1 LSDYLSDYWTF
12 FILYETILEIL
23 EDYMANRDESKRRKE
38 KKKRKDYTPFIIIG
52 VLAIVVLAVVILSN
66 YEPAVEVIDP
76 TFHTATIT
84 DGLTMGD
91 PNAPVKLVEFADFQ
105 CPGCG
110 SYWTNTELTVI
121 QDYVETGK
129 VFYTFSPFS
138 FVGSF
143 VSNNPYDES
152 IKAAE
157 AAYCAN
163 DQGKFWEY
171 RDYVFANQNGE
182 NQGAFSEKRLLA
194 FAESLSLDMDTFTT
208 CLTSAEHYQDVMD
221 ANDFATSSGINQ
233 TPSFTIDGTLVE
245 TDLITALEAAVN
257 K

>member
-1 LSDYLSDYWTF
+1 
-12 FILYETILEIL
+12 
-23 EDYMANRDESKRRKE
+23 MANRDEIKRKNS
-38 KKKRKDYTPFIIIG
+38 KKKRKDITPFIIIG
-52 VLAIVVLAVVILSN
+52 VLAVVVLGVIILST
-66 YEPAVEVIDP
+66 YKPVAEVIDP

-110 SYWTNTELTVI
+110 SYWSNTEPAVI
-121 QDYVETGK
+121 QNFVETGK

-143 VSNNPYDES
+143 VQNNPYDES

-157 AAYCAN
+157 AAFCAN

-171 RDYVFANQNGE
+171 RDYLFGNQIGE

-208 CLTSAEHYQDVMD
+208 CLKSAQHYQDVMD
-221 ANDFATSSGINQ
+221 ANDYATASGINQ
-233 TPSFTIDGTLVE
+233 TPSFLVDGTLV
-245 TDLITALEAAVN
+245 TGDLLTELDAAVN

>member
-1 LSDYLSDYWTF
+1 
-12 FILYETILEIL
+12 
-23 EDYMANRDESKRRKE
+23 MANRDEIKRRKD
-38 KKKRKDYTPFIIIG
+38 KKKRKDFTPFIIIG
-52 VLAIVVLAVVILSN
+52 VLALVVLAVVILST
-66 YEPAVEVIDP
+66 YKPVAKVIDP
-76 TFHTATIT
+76 TFHKASIT
-84 DGLTMGD
+84 EGLTMGD

-110 SYWTNTELTVI
+110 SYWSTTEPTVI
-121 QDYVETGK
+121 QNYVETGK

-143 VSNNPYDES
+143 VKNNPYDES

-171 RDYVFANQNGE
+171 RDYLFVNQIGE

-194 FAESLSLDMDTFTT
+194 FAKSLALDMDTFTK
-208 CLTSAEHYQDVMD
+208 CLQSGEHNQLVMD
-221 ANDFATSSGINQ
+221 ANNFATTSGINQ
-233 TPSFTIDGTLVE
+233 TPSFTIDGTLVDG
-245 TDLITALEAAVN
+245 DLITALDAAVN

>member
-1 LSDYLSDYWTF
+1 
-12 FILYETILEIL
+12 
-23 EDYMANRDESKRRKE
+23 MANRDEIKRRRS
-38 KKKRKDYTPFIIIG
+38 KKKRRDITPFIIIG
-52 VLAIVVLAVVILSN
+52 VLVVVVLGIVILST
-66 YEPAVEVIDP
+66 YKPVAEVIVP
-76 TFHTATIT
+76 TFHSATIT

-91 PNAPVKLVEFADFQ
+91 PNAPVKLTEFADFQ

-110 SYWTNTELTVI
+110 VYWSNTEPTVI
-121 QDYVETGK
+121 QNYVETGK

-143 VSNNPYDES
+143 VRNNPYDES
-152 IKAAE
+152 IKSAE

-171 RDYVFANQNGE
+171 RDYIFANQIGE

-194 FAESLSLDMDTFTT
+194 FAESLSLDMKTFST
-208 CLTSAEHYQDVMD
+208 CLKSAEHYQDVMD
-221 ANDFATSSGINQ
+221 ANDFATNSGINQ
-233 TPSFTIDGTLVE
+233 TPSFTIDGVVVE
-245 TDLITALEAAVN
+245 GDLITALEAALN

>member
-1 LSDYLSDYWTF
+1 
-12 FILYETILEIL
+12 
-23 EDYMANRDESKRRKE
+23 MANRDELKRRKS
-38 KKKRKDYTPFIIIG
+38 KKKRKDITPFIIIG
-52 VLAIVVLAVVILSN
+52 VLAVVVLGVVILSN
-66 YEPAVEVIDP
+66 PALKPIAEVIDP
-76 TFHTATIT
+76 TFHTATVT
-84 DGLTMGD
+84 DGLTIGD
-91 PNAPVKLVEFADFQ
+91 PNAPIILVEFADFQ

-110 SYWTNTELTVI
+110 SYWSGTEPTVI
-121 QDYVETGK
+121 QNYVETGK

-143 VSNNPYDES
+143 VNNNPYDES

-171 RDYVFANQNGE
+171 RDYLFANQIGE

-194 FAESLSLDMDTFTT
+194 FAENLSLDMDTFTP
-208 CLTSAEHYQDVMD
+208 CLKTAQHYQDVMD
-221 ANDFATSSGINQ
+221 ANDFASNSGINQ
-233 TPSFTIDGTLVE
+233 TPSFTIDGVLVE
-245 TDLITALEAAVN
+245 GDLITALEAALS

>member
-1 LSDYLSDYWTF
+1 MTKR
-12 FILYETILEIL
+12 EEI
-23 EDYMANRDESKRRKE
+23 KRRKS
-38 KKKRKDYTPFIIIG
+38 KKKRTDATPFIIIG
-52 VLAIVVLAVVILSN
+52 VLVVVILGVVILSS
-66 YEPAVEVIDP
+66 YKPIVKVIDP
-76 TFHTATIT
+76 PLHTATIT

-110 SYWTNTELTVI
+110 VYWANTEPTVI
-121 QDYVETGK
+121 QNYVETGK

-143 VSNNPYDES
+143 VRNNPYDES

-171 RDYVFANQNGE
+171 RDYVFANQIGE

-194 FAESLSLDMDTFTT
+194 FAENLSLDMGTFTK
-208 CLTSAEHYQDVMD
+208 CLKSGEKNQQVLD
-221 ANDFATSSGINQ
+221 ANDFAFNSGINQ
-233 TPSFTIDGTLVE
+233 TPSFTIDGVLVE
-245 TDLITALEAAVN
+245 GDLITALEAAVN

>member
-1 LSDYLSDYWTF
+1 
-12 FILYETILEIL
+12 
-23 EDYMANRDESKRRKE
+23 MANRDEIKRRRS
-38 KKKRKDYTPFIIIG
+38 KKKRRDITPFIIIG
-52 VLAIVVLAVVILSN
+52 VLVVVVLGIVILST
-66 YEPAVEVIDP
+66 YKPVAEVIVP
-76 TFHTATIT
+76 TFHSATIT

-91 PNAPVKLVEFADFQ
+91 PNAPVKLIEFADFQ

-110 SYWTNTELTVI
+110 VYWSNTEPTVI
-121 QDYVETGK
+121 QNYVETGK

-143 VSNNPYDES
+143 VRNNPYDES
-152 IKAAE
+152 IKSAE

-171 RDYVFANQNGE
+171 RDYIFANQIGE

-194 FAESLSLDMDTFTT
+194 FAESLSLDMKTFST
-208 CLTSAEHYQDVMD
+208 CLKSAEHYQDVMD
-221 ANDFATSSGINQ
+221 ANDFATNSGINQ
-233 TPSFTIDGTLVE
+233 TPSFTIDGAVVE
-245 TDLITALEAAVN
+245 GDLITALEAALS

>member
-1 LSDYLSDYWTF
+1 
-12 FILYETILEIL
+12 
-23 EDYMANRDESKRRKE
+23 MANRDEIKRRKD

-52 VLAIVVLAVVILSN
+52 VLALVVLAVVILST
-66 YEPAVEVIDP
+66 YKPTPKVIVP
-76 TFHTATIT
+76 TFHSTTISS
-84 DGLTMGD
+84 GLTKGD

-110 SYWTNTELTVI
+110 SYWSTTEATVI
-121 QDYVETGK
+121 QNYVETGK
-129 VFYTFSPFS
+129 VFYTYSPFS

-143 VSNNPYDES
+143 VKDNPWDES
-152 IKAAE
+152 IKSAE

-171 RDYVFANQNGE
+171 HDYLFANQIGE

-194 FAESLSLDMDTFTT
+194 FASNLSLDMDKFTN
-208 CLTSAEHYQDVMD
+208 CLKTDQYYQKVMD
-221 ANDFATSSGINQ
+221 ANDFATQSGITQ
-233 TPSFTIDGTLVE
+233 TPSFLVDGTLV
-245 TDLITALEAAVN
+245 TSDLVTALEAAVN

>member
-1 LSDYLSDYWTF
+1 
-12 FILYETILEIL
+12 
-23 EDYMANRDESKRRKE
+23 MANRDEIKRRRS
-38 KKKRKDYTPFIIIG
+38 KKKRRDITPFIIIG
-52 VLAIVVLAVVILSN
+52 VLVVVVLGIVILST
-66 YEPAVEVIDP
+66 YKPVAEVIVP
-76 TFHTATIT
+76 TFHSATIT

-91 PNAPVKLVEFADFQ
+91 PNAPVKLIEFADFQ

-110 SYWTNTELTVI
+110 VYWSNTEPTVI
-121 QDYVETGK
+121 QNYVETGK

-143 VSNNPYDES
+143 VRNNPYDES
-152 IKAAE
+152 IKSAE

-171 RDYVFANQNGE
+171 RDYIFANQIGE

-194 FAESLSLDMDTFTT
+194 FAESLSLDMKTFST
-208 CLTSAEHYQDVMD
+208 CLKSAEHYQDVMD
-221 ANDFATSSGINQ
+221 ANDFATNSGINQ
-233 TPSFTIDGTLVE
+233 TPSFTIDGVVVE
-245 TDLITALEAAVN
+245 GDLITALEAALN

>member
-1 LSDYLSDYWTF
+1 
-12 FILYETILEIL
+12 
-23 EDYMANRDESKRRKE
+23 MANRDELKRRNS
-38 KKKRKDYTPFIIIG
+38 KKKRKDITPFIIIG
-52 VLAIVVLAVVILSN
+52 VLAVVVLGVVILST
-66 YEPAVEVIDP
+66 YKPVAKVIVP
-76 TFHTATIT
+76 TFHATSTT

-91 PNAPVKLVEFADFQ
+91 PNAPVKVVEFADFQ

-110 SYWTNTELTVI
+110 SYWATTESTVI
-121 QDYVETGK
+121 KNYVETGK

-143 VSNNPYDES
+143 VQNNPYDES

-157 AAYCAN
+157 AAFCAN

-171 RDYVFANQNGE
+171 HDYLFGNQIGE

-194 FAESLSLDMDTFTT
+194 FAESLSLDMNTFTT
-208 CLTSAEHYQDVMD
+208 CLKSGQHNQDVLD
-221 ANDFATSSGINQ
+221 ANDFATKSGINQ
-233 TPSFTIDGTLVE
+233 TPSFTIDGTLV
-245 TDLITALEAAVN
+245 TGDLITALDAALA

>member
-1 LSDYLSDYWTF
+1 
-12 FILYETILEIL
+12 
-23 EDYMANRDESKRRKE
+23 MANRDEIKRRRS
-38 KKKRKDYTPFIIIG
+38 KKKRRDITPFIIIG
-52 VLAIVVLAVVILSN
+52 VLVVVVLGIVILST
-66 YEPAVEVIDP
+66 YKPVAEVIVP
-76 TFHTATIT
+76 TFHSATIT

-91 PNAPVKLVEFADFQ
+91 PNAPVKLIEFADFQ

-110 SYWTNTELTVI
+110 VYWSNTEPIVI
-121 QDYVETGK
+121 QNYVETGK

-143 VSNNPYDES
+143 VRNNPYDES
-152 IKAAE
+152 IKSAE

-171 RDYVFANQNGE
+171 RDYIFANQIGE

-194 FAESLSLDMDTFTT
+194 FAESLSLDMKTFST
-208 CLTSAEHYQDVMD
+208 CLKSAEHYQDVMD
-221 ANDFATSSGINQ
+221 ANDFATNSGINQ
-233 TPSFTIDGTLVE
+233 TPSFTIDGVVVE
-245 TDLITALEAAVN
+245 GDLITALEAALN

>member
-1 LSDYLSDYWTF
+1 
-12 FILYETILEIL
+12 
-23 EDYMANRDESKRRKE
+23 MANRDEIKRRKD
-38 KKKRKDYTPFIIIG
+38 KKKRKDITPFIIIG
-52 VLAIVVLAVVILSN
+52 VLALVVLGVVILST
-66 YEPAVEVIDP
+66 YKPVAKVIVP
-76 TFHTATIT
+76 TFHAATVT

-91 PNAPVKLVEFADFQ
+91 PKAPIKLIEFADFQ

-110 SYWTNTELTVI
+110 SYWANSEPNVI
-121 QDYVETGK
+121 KNYVETGK

-143 VSNNPYDES
+143 VKNNPYDES

-171 RDYVFANQNGE
+171 RDYLFGNQIGE

-194 FAESLSLDMDTFTT
+194 FAKSLSLDMKTFTT
-208 CLTSAEHYQDVMD
+208 CLQSGEHNKQVMD
-221 ANDFATSSGINQ
+221 ANDFATKSGINQ
-233 TPSFTIDGTLVE
+233 TPSFTLDGTLVSG
-245 TDLITALEAAVN
+245 DLITALDAAV
-257 K
+257 KK

>member
-1 LSDYLSDYWTF
+1 
-12 FILYETILEIL
+12 
-23 EDYMANRDESKRRKE
+23 MANRDEIKRRKD
-38 KKKRKDYTPFIIIG
+38 KKKRKDFTPFIIIG
-52 VLAIVVLAVVILSN
+52 VLALVVLAVVILSTN
-66 YEPAVEVIDP
+66 KPVAKVIDP

-84 DGLTMGD
+84 DGLTKGE

-110 SYWTNTELTVI
+110 SYWATVEGTI
-121 QDYVETGK
+121 VQNYVETGK
-129 VFYTFSPFS
+129 VFYTYSPFS

-143 VSNNPYDES
+143 VQNNPYDES
-152 IKAAE
+152 IKSAE

-171 RDYVFANQNGE
+171 HDYLFANQIGE

-194 FAESLSLDMDTFTT
+194 FASNLKLDMDKFTT
-208 CLTSAEHYQDVMD
+208 CLKSDQYNQQVLDDNA
-221 ANDFATSSGINQ
+221 FATNSGINQ
-233 TPSFTIDGTLVE
+233 TPSFLVNGE
-245 TDLITALEAAVN
+245 LVTGDLISAIEAALA

>member
-1 LSDYLSDYWTF
+1 
-12 FILYETILEIL
+12 
-23 EDYMANRDESKRRKE
+23 MANREELKRRKS
-38 KKKRKDYTPFIIIG
+38 KKKRKDITPFIIIG
-52 VLAIVVLAVVILSN
+52 VLAVVVLAVVILST
-66 YEPAVEVIDP
+66 YKPVAEVIDP

-110 SYWTNTELTVI
+110 SYWSEIEPTVI
-121 QDYVETGK
+121 QSYVETGK
-129 VFYTFSPFS
+129 IFYTFSPFS

-143 VSNNPYDES
+143 VKDNPYDES
-152 IKAAE
+152 IKSAE

-171 RDYVFANQNGE
+171 RDYLFANQIGE

-194 FAESLSLDMDTFTT
+194 FAKNLSLDMDKFTT
-208 CLTSAEHYQDVMD
+208 CLQSGEHNQQVLD
-221 ANDFATSSGINQ
+221 ANDFAINSGINQ
-233 TPSFTIDGTLVE
+233 TPSFVIDGTLV
-245 TDLITALEAAVN
+245 TGDLITELEAAVN

>member
-1 LSDYLSDYWTF
+1 
-12 FILYETILEIL
+12 
-23 EDYMANRDESKRRKE
+23 MANRDEIKRRKS
-38 KKKRKDYTPFIIIG
+38 KKKRRDFTPFIIIG
-52 VLAIVVLAVVILSN
+52 VLAVVVLGIVILSAN
-66 YEPAVEVIDP
+66 KPVAEVIDP

-91 PNAPVKLVEFADFQ
+91 PNAPIKLVEFADFQ

-110 SYWTNTELTVI
+110 TYWANAELTVI
-121 QDYVETGK
+121 QNYVETGK

-138 FVGSF
+138 FVGTF
-143 VSNNPYDES
+143 VQNNPYDES

-171 RDYVFANQNGE
+171 RDYLFANQIGE

-194 FAESLSLDMDTFTT
+194 FAKSLSLDMDTFTK
-208 CLTSAEHYQDVMD
+208 CLQSGEHNQLVMD
-221 ANDFATSSGINQ
+221 ANDFATTSGINQ
-233 TPSFTIDGTLVE
+233 TPSFTIDGVLVE
-245 TDLITALEAAVN
+245 GDLITALDAALA

>member
-1 LSDYLSDYWTF
+1 MS
-12 FILYETILEIL
+12 
-23 EDYMANRDESKRRKE
+23 NRDESKRKIS

-52 VLAIVVLAVVILSN
+52 VLVLVVLGVIILST
-66 YEPAVEVIDP
+66 YKPVAKVIDP
-76 TFHTATIT
+76 AFHKATIT
-84 DGLTMGD
+84 EGLTMGD

-110 SYWTNTELTVI
+110 SYWSSMEPTIIAEF
-121 QDYVETGK
+121 VETGK

-138 FVGSF
+138 FVGTF
-143 VSNNPYDES
+143 VQNNPYDES
-152 IKAAE
+152 IKSAE

-171 RDYVFANQNGE
+171 RDYLFANQIGE
-182 NQGAFSEKRLLA
+182 NQGAFSEKRLLE
-194 FAESLSLDMDTFTT
+194 FAKSLSLDMNTFTT
-208 CLTSAEHYQDVMD
+208 CLQSGEHNQQVME

-233 TPSFTIDGTLVE
+233 TPSFTIDGVLMTGADLV
-245 TDLITALEAAVN
+245 TALQEAT

>member
-1 LSDYLSDYWTF
+1 
-12 FILYETILEIL
+12 
-23 EDYMANRDESKRRKE
+23 MANREEIKRRKS

-52 VLAIVVLAVVILSN
+52 VLAVVVLGVIILST
-66 YEPAVEVIDP
+66 YKPVAEVIVP
-76 TFHTATIT
+76 TFHTESVTT

-110 SYWTNTELTVI
+110 SYWANTEPSI
-121 QDYVETGK
+121 IKNYVETGK

-143 VSNNPYDES
+143 VKNNPYDES

-157 AAYCAN
+157 AAFCAN
-163 DQGKFWEY
+163 DQGQFWGY
-171 RDYVFANQNGE
+171 HDYLFANQIGE

-208 CLTSAEHYQDVMD
+208 CLKSGQHNQDVLD

-233 TPSFTIDGTLVE
+233 TPSFLIDGVLV
-245 TDLITALEAAVN
+245 TGDLITELDAAVN

>member
-1 LSDYLSDYWTF
+1 L
-12 FILYETILEIL
+12 
-23 EDYMANRDESKRRKE
+23 
-38 KKKRKDYTPFIIIG
+38 
-52 VLAIVVLAVVILSN
+52 VVVILSS
-66 YEPAVEVIDP
+66 PALKPIAEVIDP
-76 TFHTATIT
+76 TFHNATIT

-91 PNAPVKLVEFADFQ
+91 PNAPIKLVEFADFQ

-110 SYWTNTELTVI
+110 SYWANTEPAII
-121 QDYVETGK
+121 QNYVETGK

-143 VSNNPYDES
+143 VRNNPYDES

-163 DQGKFWEY
+163 DQGKFWQY
-171 RDYVFANQNGE
+171 HDYLFVNQIGE

-194 FAESLSLDMDTFTT
+194 FAENLGLEMDTFTT
-208 CLTSAEHYQDVMD
+208 CLKSAEHYQDVMD
-221 ANDFATSSGINQ
+221 ANAFATNSGINQ
-233 TPSFTIDGTLVE
+233 TPSFTIDGVLVE
-245 TDLITALEAAVN
+245 GDLITALEAALS

>member
-1 LSDYLSDYWTF
+1 
-12 FILYETILEIL
+12 
-23 EDYMANRDESKRRKE
+23 MANREEIKRRKD
-38 KKKRKDYTPFIIIG
+38 KKKRKDITPFIIIG
-52 VLAIVVLAVVILSN
+52 VLALVVLAVVILST
-66 YEPAVEVIDP
+66 YKPVAEVKDP
-76 TFHTATIT
+76 TFHKASIT
-84 DGLTMGD
+84 EGLTMGD

-110 SYWTNTELTVI
+110 SYWSTMEPTIIAE
-121 QDYVETGK
+121 YVETGK

-143 VSNNPYDES
+143 IENNPYDES

-171 RDYVFANQNGE
+171 RDYLFGNQIGE

-194 FAESLSLDMDTFTT
+194 FAKSLSLDMNTFTT
-208 CLTSAEHYQDVMD
+208 CLKSGEHNQQVMD
-221 ANDFATSSGINQ
+221 ANNFATESGINQ
-233 TPSFTIDGTLVE
+233 TPSFTIDGTVVTGSDLV
-245 TDLITALEAAVN
+245 TALEAALN